1 MPDDPQRRPS
11 GPTAFDMHSDVPVD
25 VFRRR
30 RAGERGVLAG
40 VHLPRWR
47 QGRVG
52 GAVLIVGG
60 DGASLNPLGAGLPIQ
75 STLHVLD
82 AVLLDMAETPD
93 AFQLVT
99 SAADLAEARR
109 SGRFAV
115 VLGIEGAQP
124 IGEDLAVL
132 RNLYRLGLRLVG
144 LTWNY
149 RNAVAAGVGEGPRA
163 GGLSRFGAAVI
174 EEMNRLGMLIDVS
187 HLADPGVRDVLEVST
202 RPILASHSNSR
213 ALRNHPRNLPDDLIR
228 RIAEKGGVVGAVFYP
243 GFVGER
249 PTLADVGRHVLYLLD
264 VAGEDHVG
272 LGPDFIDFALDLI
285 VSNLKAAPVDYGDSF
300 AFPAGLEDTTRVGAL
315 LDHLAAVGLPERVVE
330 KIAWGNF
337 ARLLGEVVG

>member
-1 MPDDPQRRPS
+1 MIP
-11 GPTAFDMHSDVPVD
+11 AFDMHSDVPVD

-30 RAGERGVLAG
+30 RAGESGVLAAH
-40 VHLPRWR
+40 HLPRWR

-60 DGASLNPLGAGLPIQ
+60 DGASLNPLGAGLPIH
-75 STLHVLD
+75 SALHVLD

-93 AFQLVT
+93 AFHLVT

-109 SGRFAV
+109 QGRFAV

-132 RNLYRLGLRLVG
+132 RNLHRLGLRLVG

-163 GGLSRFGAAVI
+163 GGLSRFGESLVA
-174 EEMNRLGMLIDVS
+174 EMNRLGMLVDVS
-187 HLADPGVRDVLEVST
+187 HLAEAGVRDVLEVST
-202 RPILASHSNSR
+202 KPILASHSNAR
-213 ALRNHPRNLPDDLIR
+213 ALWDHARNLPDDLIR
-228 RIAEKGGVVGAVFYP
+228 GIAERGGVVGAVFYP

-249 PTLADVGRHVLYLLD
+249 PTVADVGRHVLHLLD

-272 LGPDFIDFALDLI
+272 LGPDFIDYALDLI
-285 VSNLKAAPVDYGDSF
+285 LPGLEAAPVDYSSSY
-300 AFPAGLEDTTRVGAL
+300 PYPQGLEDTTRVFAL
-315 LDHLAAVGLPERVVE
+315 LDHLSHIGVPERVVE
-330 KIAWGNF
+330 KVAWDNF
-337 ARLLGEVVG
+337 ARLFGEVVG